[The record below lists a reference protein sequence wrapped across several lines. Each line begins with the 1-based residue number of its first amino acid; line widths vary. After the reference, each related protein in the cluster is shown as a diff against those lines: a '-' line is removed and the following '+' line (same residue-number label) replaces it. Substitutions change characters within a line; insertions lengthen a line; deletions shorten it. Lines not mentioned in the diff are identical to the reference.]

1 MEHLR
6 LTHPEP
12 RPSVLLVEDDL
23 RLADLVSRY
32 LDGHGFRMS
41 VAHRGDTAVV
51 AVRREA
57 PDLVILD
64 LGLPGVDGLT
74 VCRQLREFHSGPILI
89 LTARDSDID
98 HVLGLELGADDYVV
112 KPVEPRV
119 LMARVG
125 ALLRRARPLPDTAR
139 RPLQFGALTIN
150 PAARSVELDGQAV
163 ALSRHEFDLLLH
175 LALRAGEVQSRE
187 SLFQSLYRR
196 DYDGIDRGLDIRI
209 SHLRRKLGDDAG
221 DARRIKT
228 IWGQGYLFVPDAW

>member
-6 LTHPEP
+6 LTPAEP
-12 RPSVLLVEDDL
+12 RPSLLLVEDDL

-32 LDGHGFRMS
+32 LEGNGFRMS
-41 VAHRGDTAVV
+41 VAHRGDAAVA

-64 LGLPGVDGLT
+64 LGLPGIDGLT
-74 VCRQLREFHSGPILI
+74 VCRQLREFHAGPVLI
-89 LTARDSDID
+89 LTARHSDID

-119 LMARVG
+119 LMARVR
-125 ALLRRARPLPDTAR
+125 ALLRRARPATDSGGG
-139 RPLQFGALTIN
+139 PLQFGTLKIN
-150 PAARSVELDGQAV
+150 PAARSVELEGRAI

-175 LALRAGEVQSRE
+175 LAMRAGEVQSRE
-187 SLFQSLYRR
+187 SLFLALYRR
-196 DYDGIDRGLDIRI
+196 EYDGMDRSLDIRI
-209 SHLRRKLGDDAG
+209 SHLRRKLDDAAD

-228 IWGQGYLFVPDAW
+228 IRGQGYLFVAEAW